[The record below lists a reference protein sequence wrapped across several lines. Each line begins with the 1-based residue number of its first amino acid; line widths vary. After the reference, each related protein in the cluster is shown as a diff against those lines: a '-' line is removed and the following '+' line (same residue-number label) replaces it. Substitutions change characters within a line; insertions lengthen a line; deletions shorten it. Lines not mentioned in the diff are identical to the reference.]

1 MQGLTASDV
10 MALTKDNDG
19 FGGVGLIILLFIF
32 LIGLSG
38 NGFGF
43 GNNGTGLALADIQ
56 ASLYNQTQDSNSRAL
71 ASSIANVNDF
81 ILNNKYDNAV
91 LIKDLSNQ
99 ISNSVAGL
107 GNLISEQGNQTRALI
122 QSNYISELSD
132 KLQTTRDELSN
143 TRQTAILTNAISTQ
157 TSEILN
163 AQGRYYLNPPCYQ
176 GCGCGSCSG
185 SSRKKWYFNYCRYG
199 IRAGKRS
206 ICHTGTYDR

>member
-1 MQGLTASDV
+1 MENMNGLTASDV

-43 GNNGTGLALADIQ
+43 GNNNAMANAFAYSDLQ
-56 ASLYNQTQDSNSRAL
+56 NSLYAQSQDSAIRSL
-71 ASSIANVNDF
+71 AQGQCNIVDSA
-81 ILNNKYDNAV
+81 LNNKYDNAV

-99 ISNSVAGL
+99 MSNSIAG
-107 GNLISEQGNQTRALI
+107 ISSQIANQTATITNLFNEQTIDRLRDSLA
-122 QSNYISELSD
+122 
-132 KLQTTRDELSN
+132 TTRDELSN
-143 TRQTAILTNAISTQ
+143 TRQSGILLNAINNQ

-176 GCGCGSCSG
+176 GCGSCCNG
-185 SSRKKWYFNYCRYG
+185 LY
-199 IRAGKRS
+199 
-206 ICHTGTYDR
+206 